1 MATPSDTKTDGADM
15 IYILMG
21 VSGSGKTTVGQL
33 LAQRLGCGFHDADAF
48 HSDANK
54 AKMHAGI
61 PLTDEDRWPWLAAM
75 RAAIDAARA
84 EGRTHVFTCSAL
96 RQAYRDRLTPPDG
109 GVTFVFMKGDASL
122 IGARLSART
131 EHFFNPDL
139 LQSQFDTLEEPSDA
153 LVLDIRQSPEALVAT
168 ILQATVPQG
177 AGAAR

>member
-1 MATPSDTKTDGADM
+1 M

-33 LAQRLGCGFHDADAF
+33 LAQRLGCGFHDADEF
-48 HSDANK
+48 HSEANK

-109 GVTFVFMKGDASL
+109 GVTFVHMKGDAAL
-122 IGARLSART
+122 IAGRLSART
-131 EHFFNPDL
+131 DHFFNPEL
-139 LQSQFDTLEEPSDA
+139 LQSQFDTLELPRDA
-153 LVLDIRQSPEALVAT
+153 VELDIRQPPDVLVDT
-168 ILQATVPQG
+168 ILQAG
-177 AGAAR
+177 AR

>member
-1 MATPSDTKTDGADM
+1 M

-33 LAQRLGCGFHDADAF
+33 LAQTLHCGFHDADSF
-48 HSDANK
+48 HSEANK
-54 AKMHAGI
+54 AKMHAGV

-96 RQAYRDRLTPPDG
+96 RQVYRDRLTPPDG
-109 GVTFVFMKGDASL
+109 GVTFVFMKGDVST
-122 IGARLSART
+122 IGSRLSVRSD
-131 EHFFNPDL
+131 HFFNPAL

-153 LVLDIRQSPEALVAT
+153 LVLDIRQTPEALVQN
-168 ILQATVPQG
+168 ILTQCPPASASCPGKV
-177 AGAAR
+177 AH

>member
-1 MATPSDTKTDGADM
+1 MIDGADM

-33 LAQRLGCGFHDADAF
+33 LAERLGCAFHDADAF
-48 HSDANK
+48 HSAANK

-96 RQAYRDRLTPPDG
+96 RQTYRDRLTPPDG
-109 GVTFVFMKGDASL
+109 GVTFVYMKGDAAL
-122 IGARLSART
+122 IGSRLSART
-131 EHFFNPDL
+131 DHFFNPDL
-139 LQSQFDTLEEPSDA
+139 LQSQFDTLEEPQGA
-153 LVLDIRQSPEALVAT
+153 LILDIQSSPESLVQR
-168 ILQATVPQG
+168 ILDAVPPG
-177 AGAAR
+177 RGMAAR

>member
-1 MATPSDTKTDGADM
+1 M

-33 LAQRLGCGFHDADAF
+33 LAQRLGCGFHDADDF

-61 PLTDEDRWPWLAAM
+61 PLTDDDRWPWLAAM
-75 RAAIDAARA
+75 RAAIDTARA

-109 GVTFVFMKGDASL
+109 GVTFVFMKGDAAL
-122 IGARLSART
+122 IGQRLSART
-131 EHFFNPDL
+131 EHFFNPEL
-139 LQSQFDTLEEPSDA
+139 LQSQFDTLEVPGDA
-153 LVLDIRQSPEALVAT
+153 LALDIRQPPEALVDT
-168 ILQATVPQG
+168 ILRATVRQDASAP
-177 AGAAR
+177 R

>member
-1 MATPSDTKTDGADM
+1 M

-33 LAQRLGCGFHDADAF
+33 LAQRLGCGFHDADDF

-61 PLTDEDRWPWLAAM
+61 PLTDDDRWPWLAAM
-75 RAAIDAARA
+75 RAAIDTARV

-109 GVTFVFMKGDASL
+109 GVTFVFMKGDAAL
-122 IGARLSART
+122 IGQRLSART
-131 EHFFNPDL
+131 EHFFNPEL
-139 LQSQFDTLEEPSDA
+139 LQSQFDTLEVPGDA
-153 LVLDIRQSPEALVAT
+153 LALDIRQPPEALVDT
-168 ILQATVPQG
+168 ILRATVRQDASAP
-177 AGAAR
+177 R